1 MLLLHLQRRLPRQ
14 SLLPH
19 LQSDYHHLASSFAAR
34 WSSSG
39 QLLEQLLQ
47 PSFQPHHRE
56 GVLLPVEV
64 GPTCLLVPLHPLYAN
79 RQL

>member
-1 MLLLHLQRRLPRQ
+1 MLLLHLQRRLPHQ

-19 LQSDYHHLASSFAAR
+19 LLSDYRRPASSFAAR

-39 QLLEQLLQ
+39 RLLGQLLQ
-47 PSFQPHHRE
+47 PSFPFHHRE

-64 GPTCLLVPLHPLYAN
+64 GPTYLLVPLHPLYAN
-79 RQL
+79 CQF